1 MYIKFFKEEN
11 MAIQEKV
18 LAFGNDIV
26 VTGGSGGATLTDRT
40 FNVASSVWEENQD
53 SSTSTDYPYIAEIN
67 TQYYNN
73 NSRPIW
79 QMNGVGIIPTET
91 EQQNIKLI
99 LEAVF
104 NSSGVVLY
112 ATDEPSVNLVLEV
125 KGE

>member
-1 MYIKFFKEEN
+1 

-26 VTGGSGGATLTDRT
+26 VTGGSGGTTLTDRT

-79 QMNGVGIIPTET
+79 QMNGVGTIPTLA
-91 EQQNIKLI
+91 EQEEIGYI
-99 LEAVF
+99 IEAVF
-104 NSSGVVLY
+104 SSSGITLY
-112 ATDEPSVNLVLEV
+112 AIDEPTVALVLEV

>member
-1 MYIKFFKEEN
+1 

-40 FNVASSVWEENQD
+40 FNVASTDWEENQD

-79 QMNGVGIIPTET
+79 QMNGVGVIPTET

-104 NSSGVVLY
+104 SSSGVVLY